1 MKIKRLELCGFKSF
15 VDRTVV
21 NFDHE
26 IMAIVGPNGCGK
38 SNIVDAIRWSMGEQS
53 AKHLRGRSM
62 EDVIFSGSESRAA
75 ADFAE
80 VTLTFEND
88 DPTDVPIEYKE
99 YTDIAVTRRLHRSGD
114 SEYLINK
121 TPVRLKDITDLFLGT
136 GIGTKAYSIVEQG
149 KIGLIVSAKPE
160 DRRLLIE
167 EAAGITKFKSR
178 KKQAER
184 KMEMTQ
190 QNLLRVGDI
199 VAEIERNL
207 GSLKR
212 QAAKAE
218 RYIAYRNELEDHQ
231 LHDASHKFLELRGW
245 IMLEQSEVDR
255 LTLEADEA
263 KASLV
268 AREAALETAR
278 LDAHA
283 AEENLE
289 QANAAAF
296 AADNEVRTEEAAIER
311 AKDRL
316 EALRR
321 RETQAETELREI
333 QEQQA
338 VLLKERDTV
347 ASEVAVLEEG
357 ESGEAN
363 AAAEQEARLAELSA
377 EHQSAERELVD
388 LRQAM
393 SRAQSEI
400 ASSEAKL
407 EGFDRRKQDMIFRE
421 EKLSFEREQ
430 REGNVL
436 ELGARTGQLALAID
450 DLRTGKVTT
459 AEERTQLEERL
470 ADLRRAITE
479 SEHALDEAKAEW
491 TKKRSRLHA
500 LTEMHSRREGVG
512 AGAKALVDTKD
523 STLAGLLADRIEAP
537 ADLTAA
543 LAGLLGNH
551 LEDVVVDDVGR
562 GVELLA
568 ELAVARKGRATIVP
582 RHPPYV
588 AGRSCRSDRAT
599 YSLRDAFTHA
609 SPHGVIGRLADSLR
623 FAPED
628 EALVRAV
635 VSDAIVVEDVA
646 TALRL
651 RGSGTPSTPSAPG
664 TPGTPGTRW
673 DGGVADGEIV
683 DLPWSASVPADVVIV
698 TRDGTVFHT
707 DGRVSGGTGE
717 EAVAHL
723 LDVAREMRELQVD
736 VTRLDALVSERL
748 AHHQGLRTQI
758 GECTGALER
767 ARQQAHQSELALVH
781 AEKDLRAAESEL
793 DGHNRRLEA
802 LGSDLE
808 ELRTHIAEAEAERA
822 AAQEILDRAR
832 IDLESVGT
840 RITDAEL
847 RATTWRE
854 QVHAQQQ
861 LVMERKVALAGA
873 REKLSAARGTLQRL
887 ARSETELAER
897 GKRLD
902 TELELGAQEYGET
915 VATLVRHKERL
926 HEALDAARAAHD
938 TLAET
943 RTIFDA
949 FRADLQEREA
959 GLKDLR
965 TLADES
971 KEALTEHEMA
981 LRERQLSMEHLLTGV
996 REKFRGLELP
1006 RVIGDYHLRPPPD
1019 GELRDRVTELT
1030 GLLDRM
1036 GSVNLD
1042 AMREHDDAEKRY
1054 TFYTTQKADLDKA
1067 LADLERAIQQMNRES
1082 RKLFEETFAAVNE
1095 RFQVIFPKMFRGGRA
1110 ELRLTNPADML
1121 ETGIDIIAQPP
1132 GKKLS
1137 SIELM
1142 SGGEKAL
1149 TAVSLIFAI
1158 FQIKPSPFCILDEVD
1173 APLDEANV
1181 GRYCDMIREMT
1192 DRSQF
1197 ILITHI
1203 KKTMQMVDILHGVTM
1218 GEPGVSRLVSVRV
1231 SETAKGV
1238 KVEGPAAAVA

>member
-1 MKIKRLELCGFKSF
+1 MKIKRLELQGFKSF

-26 IMAIVGPNGCGK
+26 IMGIVGPNGCGK

-62 EDVIFSGSESRAA
+62 EDVIFNGSESRSP

-88 DPTDVPIEYKE
+88 DPTDVPLEYKD

-218 RYIAYRNELEDHQ
+218 RYISYRGELEDLQ
-231 LHDASHKFLELRGW
+231 LHDAAHKFLELHGW
-245 IMLEQSEVDR
+245 ITLEQGEVDR

-263 KASLV
+263 KASLA
-268 AREAALETAR
+268 ARETELEIAR
-278 LDAHA
+278 LEAHT
-283 AEENLE
+283 AEETLE

-296 AADNEVRTEEAAIER
+296 TADNEARAEEAAIER
-311 AKDRL
+311 AKDRI

-321 RETQAETELREI
+321 REAQAETELKEI
-333 QEQQA
+333 EEQGG
-338 VLLKERDTV
+338 VLARERDTV
-347 ASEVAVLEEG
+347 AAEVAVLEDG
-357 ESGEAN
+357 ESGEAT
-363 AAAEQEARLAELSA
+363 AASAQEARLAELA
-377 EHQSAERELVD
+377 DEHHAAERTVVE
-388 LRQAM
+388 LRQEM
-393 SRAQSEI
+393 SRAQAEI
-400 ASSEAKL
+400 ASSQAKL
-407 EGFDRRKQDMIFRE
+407 EGFDRRKQDMIVRE
-421 EKLSFEREQ
+421 EKQTAEREE
-430 REGNVL
+430 REGNVF
-436 ELGARTGQLALAID
+436 ELAARTEQLALAID
-450 DLRTGKVTT
+450 DLRNGKVTT

-470 ADLRRAITE
+470 AELRRTITL
-479 SEHALDEAKAEW
+479 SEHSLEEAKAEAS
-491 TKKRSRLHA
+491 KKRSRLHA
-500 LTEMHSRREGVG
+500 LTEMHARREGIG
-512 AGAKALVDTKD
+512 AGAKALVETKD
-523 STLAGLLADRIEAP
+523 ESLAGLLADRIEAP

-543 LAGLLGNH
+543 LAGLLGSH
-551 LEDVVVDDVGR
+551 LEDVVVDDVSR

-568 ELAVARKGRATIVP
+568 DLAAGRKGRATIVP
-582 RHPPYV
+582 RNPAYV
-588 AGRSCRSDRAT
+588 AGRPAPWVHDR
-599 YSLRDAFTHA
+599 LDAGRA
-609 SPHGVIGRLADSLR
+609 ALEGIVGRLADSLR

-628 EALVRAV
+628 EALVRV
-635 VSDAIVVEDVA
+635 VVGDAIVVEDVA
-646 TALRL
+646 AAMSVRALGRSPGY
-651 RGSGTPSTPSAPG
+651 RG
-664 TPGTPGTRW
+664 
-673 DGGVADGEIV
+673 ADLA
-683 DLPWSASVPADVVIV
+683 DSVLV

-717 EAVAHL
+717 EAAAHM
-723 LDVAREMRELQVD
+723 LDVAREMRELQID

-748 AHHQGLRTQI
+748 AHHQSLRTQI

-781 AEKDLRAAESEL
+781 AEKDLRAAEAEL
-793 DGHNRRLEA
+793 EGHNRRLEA
-802 LGSDLE
+802 LASDLA
-808 ELRTHIAEAEAERA
+808 ELRRAIAEAEAERA
-822 AAQEILDRAR
+822 GAQEVLDTAR
-832 IDLESVGT
+832 LAFDAVTASIS
-840 RITDAEL
+840 DAET
-847 RATTWRE
+847 RATGWRD
-854 QVHAQQQ
+854 QVHDQQQ

-887 ARSETELAER
+887 ARSESELSERARRLQGELER
-897 GKRLD
+897 GAV
-902 TELELGAQEYGET
+902 EFGET
-915 VATLVRHKERL
+915 VATLVRHKEKL
-926 HEALDAARAAHD
+926 GEALDAARAAHD
-938 TLAET
+938 LLTEV
-943 RTIFDA
+943 RTVFDA
-949 FRADLQEREA
+949 FRADLTEREG

-965 TLADES
+965 TRADVS
-971 KEALTEHEMA
+971 REALTGHEME

-996 REKFRGLELP
+996 REKFRGLHLP
-1006 RVIGDYHLRPPPD
+1006 RVIGDYHMRPPPD
-1019 GELRDRVTELT
+1019 GELRDRIQELT

-1042 AMREHDDAEKRY
+1042 AMREHEDAEKRF

-1067 LADLERAIQQMNRES
+1067 LSDLERAIQQMNRES
-1082 RKLFEETFAAVNE
+1082 KKLFEETFAAVNE
-1095 RFQVIFPKMFRGGRA
+1095 RFQTIFPKMFRGGRA
-1110 ELRLTNPADML
+1110 ELRLTNPHDML
-1121 ETGIDIIAQPP
+1121 ETGIDIVAQPP

-1218 GEPGVSRLVSVRV
+1218 GEPGVSRLVSVKV
-1231 SETAKGV
+1231 SETSKGV
-1238 KVEGPAAAVA
+1238 KVDSPAAAVA

>member
-26 IMAIVGPNGCGK
+26 IMGVVGPNGCGK

-62 EDVIFSGSESRAA
+62 EDVIFNGSESRSP

-114 SEYLINK
+114 SEYLINR

-218 RYIAYRNELEDHQ
+218 RYISYRNELEDHQ
-231 LHDASHKFLELRGW
+231 LHDASHKFLELHGW
-245 IMLEQSEVDR
+245 ITLEQSEVDR

-268 AREAALETAR
+268 AREADLETVR
-278 LDAHA
+278 LEAHA
-283 AEENLE
+283 AEESLE
-289 QANAAAF
+289 QANAHAF

-316 EALRR
+316 DALRR
-321 RETQAETELREI
+321 RETQAEKELHEI
-333 QEQQA
+333 EEQQA
-338 VLLKERDTV
+338 VLLRERDAV
-347 ASEVAVLEEG
+347 ASEVTILEDG
-357 ESGEAN
+357 ENGEAN
-363 AAAEQEARLAELSA
+363 AAAAQEARLAELA
-377 EHQSAERELVD
+377 FAHQSAEREVVE

-407 EGFDRRKQDMIFRE
+407 EGFERRKHDMILRE

-436 ELGARTGQLALAID
+436 ELRARTGQLVLAID

-500 LTEMHSRREGVG
+500 LTEMHARREGVG

-523 STLAGLLADRIEAP
+523 PSLAGLLADRIEAP

-543 LAGLLGNH
+543 LAGLLGAH

-568 ELAVARKGRATIVP
+568 ELARARKGRATIVP
-582 RHPPYV
+582 RHPPYIS
-588 AGRSCRSDRAT
+588 GRSVAVHAWRDRHGAP
-599 YSLRDAFTHA
+599 LE
-609 SPHGVIGRLADSLR
+609 GVIGRLADSLR

-635 VSDAIVVEDVA
+635 VSDALVVEDVA
-646 TALRL
+646 AALRL
-651 RGSGTPSTPSAPG
+651 RTLA
-664 TPGTPGTRW
+664 
-673 DGGVADGEIV
+673 GGRDRLVDGEIV
-683 DLPWSASVPADVVIV
+683 DLPWSASVPSDVLIV

-717 EAVAHL
+717 EAAAHM
-723 LDVAREMRELQVD
+723 LDVAREMRELQIE

-758 GECTGALER
+758 GDCTGALER

-793 DGHNRRLEA
+793 EGHNRRLEA

-808 ELRTHIAEAEAERA
+808 ELRKSIAEAEAERA
-822 AAQEILDRAR
+822 VAQEVLDRAR
-832 IDLESVGT
+832 IDLETASGKL
-840 RITDAEL
+840 AESETC
-847 RATTWRE
+847 ASDWRD
-854 QVHAQQQ
+854 QVQAQQQ

-902 TELELGAQEYGET
+902 TELEGGAREYGET

-926 HEALDAARAAHD
+926 IDALDAARAAQD
-938 TLAET
+938 ALAQT
-943 RTIFDA
+943 RTVFDA
-949 FRADLQEREA
+949 FRSDLQEREA

-965 TLADES
+965 TRADES
-971 KEALTEHEMA
+971 KEALTQHEMA

-996 REKFRGLELP
+996 REKFRGLHLP
-1006 RVIGDYHLRPPPD
+1006 RIIGDYHLRPPPD
-1019 GELRDRVTELT
+1019 GELRDRITELT

-1067 LADLERAIQQMNRES
+1067 LSDLERAIQQMNRES
-1082 RKLFEETFAAVNE
+1082 KKLFEETFAAVNE

-1218 GEPGVSRLVSVRV
+1218 GEPGVSRLVSVKV

>member
-1 MKIKRLELCGFKSF
+1 MKIKRLELQGFKSF

-62 EDVIFSGSESRAA
+62 EDVIFSGSESRSP

-88 DPTDVPIEYKE
+88 DPTDVPIEYKD
-99 YTDIAVTRRLHRSGD
+99 YADIAVTRRLHRSGD

-218 RYIAYRNELEDHQ
+218 RFISYRNELEDLQ
-231 LHDASHKFLELRGW
+231 LHDAAHKFLELRGW
-245 IMLEQSEVDR
+245 IVLEQSEVDR

-263 KASLV
+263 KASLA
-268 AREAALETAR
+268 AREAELETAR
-278 LDAHA
+278 LEAHA
-283 AEENLE
+283 AEQTLE

-296 AADNEVRTEEAAIER
+296 AADNEVRAEEAAIER
-311 AKDRL
+311 AKDRID
-316 EALRR
+316 ALRR
-321 RETQAETELREI
+321 RETQAETELHEI
-333 QEQQA
+333 EEQA
-338 VLLKERDTV
+338 GILARERDTV
-347 ASEVAVLEEG
+347 AAEVAVLEDG
-357 ESGEAN
+357 ETGEAS
-363 AAAEQEARLAELSA
+363 AAAAQEAQLADLATEHESAQRLVVEL
-377 EHQSAERELVD
+377 RE
-388 LRQAM
+388 AM
-393 SRAQSEI
+393 SRAQAEI

-407 EGFDRRKQDMIFRE
+407 QGFDRRKQDMILRE
-421 EKLSFEREQ
+421 EKQAAEREE

-436 ELGARTGQLALAID
+436 ELTARTEQLALAID
-450 DLRTGKVTT
+450 DLRNGKVTT

-470 ADLRRAITE
+470 GDLRRAITT
-479 SEHALDEAKAEW
+479 SEHSLEEAKAEAS
-491 TKKRSRLHA
+491 KKRSRLHA
-500 LTEMHSRREGVG
+500 LTEMHARREGVG
-512 AGAKALVDTKD
+512 AGAKALVETKD
-523 STLAGLLADRIEAP
+523 KSLAGLLADRIEAP

-543 LAGLLGNH
+543 LAGLLGSH
-551 LEDVVVDDVGR
+551 LEDVVVDDVSR

-568 ELAVARKGRATIVP
+568 QLAAARKGRATIVP
-582 RHPPYV
+582 RNPPYV
-588 AGRSCRSDRAT
+588 AGRPAPWVHDR
-599 YSLRDAFTHA
+599 LDAGRA
-609 SPHGVIGRLADSLR
+609 ALEGIVGRLADALR

-628 EALVRAV
+628 EALVRV
-635 VSDAIVVEDVA
+635 VVGDAIVVEDVA
-646 TALRL
+646 AAMRVRALGAGY
-651 RGSGTPSTPSAPG
+651 RG
-664 TPGTPGTRW
+664 
-673 DGGVADGEIV
+673 AD
-683 DLPWSASVPADVVIV
+683 LADATLV

-717 EAVAHL
+717 EAAAHM

-748 AHHQGLRTQI
+748 AHHQSLRSQI

-793 DGHNRRLEA
+793 EGHNRRLEA
-802 LGSDLE
+802 LGADLE
-808 ELRTHIAEAEAERA
+808 ELRRAIAEAEAERA
-822 AAQEILDRAR
+822 GAQEILDAAR
-832 IDLESVGT
+832 TSLEEVSS
-840 RITDAEL
+840 RIADAETS
-847 RATTWRE
+847 ATGWRD
-854 QVHAQQQ
+854 QVQSQQQ

-873 REKLSAARGTLQRL
+873 REKLAAARGTLQRL

-897 GKRLD
+897 GGRLHA
-902 TELELGAQEYGET
+902 ELERGAAEYGET
-915 VATLVRHKERL
+915 AATLVRHKERL
-926 HEALDAARAAHD
+926 IDAHLAARLAHEL
-938 TLAET
+938 LAET
-943 RTIFDA
+943 RTVFDA
-949 FRADLQEREA
+949 FRADLTEREG

-965 TLADES
+965 TRASESRDALA
-971 KEALTEHEMA
+971 EHEMA
-981 LRERQLSMEHLLTGV
+981 LRERQLSMSHLLTGV
-996 REKFRGLELP
+996 REKFRGLDLP
-1006 RVIGDYHLRPPPD
+1006 RVIGDYHLRPAPD
-1019 GELRDRVTELT
+1019 GELRDRIQELM

-1042 AMREHDDAEKRY
+1042 AMREHEDAEKRFV
-1054 TFYTTQKADLDKA
+1054 FYTTQKADLDKA
-1067 LADLERAIQQMNRES
+1067 LSDLERAIQQMNRES
-1082 RKLFEETFAAVNE
+1082 KKLFEETFAAVNE
-1095 RFQVIFPKMFRGGRA
+1095 RFQIIFPKMFRGGRA
-1110 ELRLTNPADML
+1110 ELRLTNPHDML
-1121 ETGIDIIAQPP
+1121 ETGIDIVAQPP

-1218 GEPGVSRLVSVRV
+1218 GEPGVSRLVSVKV

-1238 KVEGPAAAVA
+1238 KVDKAATTAPNAAVA

>member
-26 IMAIVGPNGCGK
+26 IMGVVGPNGCGK

-62 EDVIFSGSESRAA
+62 EDVIFSGSESRSP

-88 DPTDVPIEYKE
+88 DPTDVPLEYKD
-99 YTDIAVTRRLHRSGD
+99 YTDIAVTRRLHRNGD

-218 RYIAYRNELEDHQ
+218 RYISYRGELEDLQ

-245 IMLEQSEVDR
+245 IVLEQSEVDR
-255 LTLEADEA
+255 LTLEADDA
-263 KASLV
+263 KSSLA
-268 AREAALETAR
+268 ARETELETAR
-278 LDAHA
+278 LEAHN
-283 AEENLE
+283 AEEALE

-296 AADNEVRTEEAAIER
+296 AADNEVRSEEASIER
-311 AKDRL
+311 AKDRI

-321 RETQAETELREI
+321 REAQAETELREI
-333 QEQQA
+333 EEQGA
-338 VLLKERDTV
+338 VLAGERETV
-347 ASEVAVLEEG
+347 AADVAILEDG
-357 ESGEAN
+357 ENGEAN
-363 AAAEQEARLAELSA
+363 AAATQESRLAELASESQAA
-377 EHQSAERELVD
+377 EQGLVE

-393 SRAQSEI
+393 SRAHAEI
-400 ASSEAKL
+400 ASSEARL
-407 EGFDRRKQDMIFRE
+407 QGFDRRKQDMILRE
-421 EKLSFEREQ
+421 EKQSAEREE

-436 ELGARTGQLALAID
+436 ELRARTEQLALAID
-450 DLRTGKVTT
+450 DLRNGKVTT
-459 AEERTQLEERL
+459 AEERTELEERL
-470 ADLRRAITE
+470 SELRKAISL
-479 SEHALDEAKAEW
+479 SEHSLEEAKAEAS
-491 TKKRSRLHA
+491 KKRSRLHA

-512 AGAKALVDTKD
+512 AGAKALVETKD
-523 STLAGLLADRIEAP
+523 KSLAGLLADRIEAP
-537 ADLTAA
+537 AELTAA
-543 LAGLLGNH
+543 LAGLLGTH
-551 LEDVVVDDVGR
+551 LEDVIVDDVTR

-568 ELAVARKGRATIVP
+568 NLATARKGRATIVP
-582 RHPPYV
+582 RNPPYV
-588 AGRSCRSDRAT
+588 AGRPAPWVHDR
-599 YSLRDAFTHA
+599 LDAGRA
-609 SPHGVIGRLADSLR
+609 AIEGIVGRLADTLR

-628 EALVRAV
+628 EALVRV
-635 VSDAIVVEDVA
+635 VVGDAIVVDDVA
-646 TALRL
+646 AAMRIRAL
-651 RGSGTPSTPSAPG
+651 GASAPG
-664 TPGTPGTRW
+664 SRG
-673 DGGVADGEIV
+673 AD
-683 DLPWSASVPADVVIV
+683 LADSTLV
-698 TRDGTVFHT
+698 TLDGTVFHT

-717 EAVAHL
+717 EAAAHM
-723 LDVAREMRELQVD
+723 LDVAREMRELQIE

-748 AHHQGLRTQI
+748 AHHQSLRSQI

-793 DGHNRRLEA
+793 EGHNRRLEA
-802 LGSDLE
+802 LGADLE
-808 ELRTHIAEAEAERA
+808 ELRKSIAEAEAERA
-822 AAQEILDRAR
+822 AAQEVLDKAR
-832 IDLESVGT
+832 IELDEVSA
-840 RITDAEL
+840 RISDAET
-847 RATTWRE
+847 RATEWRD
-854 QVHAQQQ
+854 QVRDQQQ

-873 REKLSAARGTLQRL
+873 REKLAAARGTLQRL
-887 ARSETELAER
+887 ARSEAELGER
-897 GKRLD
+897 AKRLH
-902 TELELGAQEYGET
+902 TELELGAAEYGET
-915 VATLVRHKERL
+915 AATLMRHKEL
-926 HEALDAARAAHD
+926 LVDATEAARIGQEL
-938 TLAET
+938 LAEA
-943 RTIFDA
+943 RTVFDA
-949 FRADLQEREA
+949 FRSDLTDREA

-965 TLADES
+965 TRASES
-971 KEALTEHEMA
+971 RDALTEHEMA
-981 LRERQLSMEHLLTGV
+981 LRERQLSMDHLLTGV
-996 REKFRGLELP
+996 REKFRGLDLP
-1006 RVIGDYHLRPPPD
+1006 RVIGDYHLRPAPD
-1019 GELRDRVTELT
+1019 GELRDRIQELM

-1042 AMREHDDAEKRY
+1042 AMREHEDAEKRY
-1054 TFYTTQKADLDKA
+1054 VFYTTQKADLDKA
-1067 LADLERAIQQMNRES
+1067 LADLERAIMQMNRES
-1082 RKLFEETFAAVNE
+1082 KKLFEETFAAVNE
-1095 RFQVIFPKMFRGGRA
+1095 RFQTIFPKMFRGGRA
-1110 ELRLTNPADML
+1110 ELRLTNPNDML
-1121 ETGIDIIAQPP
+1121 ETGIDIVAQPP

-1192 DRSQF
+1192 DKSQF

-1218 GEPGVSRLVSVRV
+1218 GEPGVSRLVSVKV
-1231 SETAKGV
+1231 SETAKGI
-1238 KVEGPAAAVA
+1238 KVDDKNTPKSAVA